1 MAANDQQSSSRGSD
15 SQSSSATAQ
24 QTKQQAQQLSQ
35 QAQQAAGQVAQQAKS
50 QAGNQKQN
58 VAQNL
63 SGVSQALQQ
72 SGQQLQKQGQGVAAQ
87 ALDTTA
93 SQINRFAQY
102 LENTSVEQMVGEV
115 QNIARRDPAVFLG
128 GAFALGFLLSRFLK
142 SSAPSSRS
150 HSQGSQSQYGYQA
163 PGQYGNRGQYS
174 GPDPYGRQGPYSS
187 YPSTV
192 PSAGTAGEPDTEGVY
207 AIEIDEYTPEIGPEY
222 GSPNEPAF

>member
-1 MAANDQQSSSRGSD
+1 MAANDQQSNSGD
-15 SQSSSATAQ
+15 TGSQSSSANAQ

-93 SQINRFAQY
+93 SQINRFAEY

-115 QNIARRDPAVFLG
+115 QDIARRDPAVFLG

-150 HSQGSQSQYGYQA
+150 HSQGSQS
-163 PGQYGNRGQYS
+163 QYGNRGQYS

-207 AIEIDEYTPEIGPEY
+207 AIEIDDFSPEIGPEY